1 MKCENCTKYDDCRT
15 GSGLTWPCGAYRPK
29 TGGGMDIEK
38 LIEQL
43 RYLADTPSY
52 TAFHDAKER
61 EIICDQCEAD
71 FCYDKQQDAHWC
83 MYEAL
88 SRAATAL
95 STLQAENAQ
104 LRESRNHWKR
114 LAHELSE
121 GVNGK
126 DAEHERLQAENEK
139 LRAEV
144 ESFKKGHCAGC
155 SIPAVKAEQI
165 RDLTDA
171 PKLRAELERCR
182 EKNAGLALAL
192 LTECAPNPDCLG
204 DDEWRAIKAELGR
217 VKRERDAAVS
227 DLETVMAYGDGN
239 LDTCTFC
246 KNGQCYE
253 RGGTKLCNPEWRG
266 QKED

>member
-1 MKCENCTKYDDCRT
+1 
-15 GSGLTWPCGAYRPK
+15 
-29 TGGGMDIEK
+29 MDIETLLK
-38 LIEQL
+38 EL
-43 RYLADTPSY
+43 RRAERYCLNDYSRMAG
-52 TAFHDAKER
+52 DAV
-61 EIICDQCEAD
+61 I
-71 FCYDKQQDAHWC
+71 
-83 MYEAL
+83 
-88 SRAATAL
+88 AL
-95 STLQAENAQ
+95 STLQT
-104 LRESRNHWKR
+104 
-114 LAHELSE
+114 
-121 GVNGK
+121 
-126 DAEHERLQAENEK
+126 ENEK
-139 LRAEV
+139 LQAEV
-144 ESFKKGHCAGC
+144 ESLKKGHCAGC

-217 VKRERDAAVS
+217 VKRERDAAES